1 MKKYLLS
8 ITLSLLIG
16 SSLAI
21 ADTKQDEQYNK
32 LKPVAYDIFKRS
44 VALAEGADDSY
55 QSLKYTDDKAV
66 WSKARDERRA
76 LLVDEKKLGNSLS
89 SPFRY
94 CMHLA
99 SYSGM
104 LWGQSV
110 SEGKIDVSTFK
121 SYITAKKDCEDQ
133 LNNPPE
139 DKSNLRAVD
148 L

>member
-1 MKKYLLS
+1 MKKYLPS
-8 ITLSLLIG
+8 VMLSLLIS

-21 ADTKQDEQYNK
+21 ADTQQDELYNK

-44 VALAEGADDSY
+44 VALAESADDSY
-55 QSLKYTDDKAV
+55 QSLKYTDDKTV
-66 WSKARDERRA
+66 WRKARDERKA
-76 LLVDEKKLGNSLS
+76 LSVDEKKLGNGLS

-94 CMHLA
+94 CIHLA

-121 SYITAKKDCEDQ
+121 SYLTAKKDCEDQ